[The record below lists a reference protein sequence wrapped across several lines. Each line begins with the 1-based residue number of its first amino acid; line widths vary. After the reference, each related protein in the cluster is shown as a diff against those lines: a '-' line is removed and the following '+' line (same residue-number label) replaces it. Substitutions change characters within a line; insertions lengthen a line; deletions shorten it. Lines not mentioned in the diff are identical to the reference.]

1 MASAES
7 DREGGKFGSVGW
19 RERKRL
25 KLMVG
30 ESEKGTD
37 QRHMVG

>member
-1 MASAES
+1 MAFVES
-7 DREGGKFGSVGW
+7 DREGGKFGFVGW

-30 ESEKGTD
+30 ESEKGID
-37 QRHMVG
+37 